1 MKREVADLFDSVQ
14 DGVLFLTA
22 DATVGYGN
30 RAGRALFGVAVG
42 ERMPSELICLKVE
55 AVEEGFLKLPVD
67 IDLEEVDF
75 RALGMNA
82 TATKDNLHVRLL
94 NGMQPNTYVLVAQ
107 NVTGMK
113 VYENAVNNLSEMV
126 KVELLEPFNAMT
138 DVLNEL
144 DAVVS
149 VLLQKEEQE
158 AGLSYGH
165 FDAITPEPST
175 EFRPVQHLQSEIK
188 RLKTVGSGFVERA
201 GQLAL
206 LAKTYSDAAMTAN
219 HRIDVMEMVKA
230 ALDRSEPILKARQIK
245 VSYVGMSDELPTLYG
260 SSEWLARALSE
271 YVNFVADH
279 AEPDSRFLFTVRGNG
294 NYVLLALKNTGF
306 SLPPAMMHR
315 AFMPF
320 CQGVGGAEA
329 GQGLGLGLAVSKRI
343 IELHGGQMRI
353 KEDVEGSMDLLI
365 ELPAGEL
372 RRAKP
377 QDGIE
382 QAQRYAEDL
391 ARLVQQRTSGAAM
404 SHIH

>member
-1 MKREVADLFDSVQ
+1 
-14 DGVLFLTA
+14 
-22 DATVGYGN
+22 
-30 RAGRALFGVAVG
+30 
-42 ERMPSELICLKVE
+42 
-55 AVEEGFLKLPVD
+55 
-67 IDLEEVDF
+67 
-75 RALGMNA
+75 
-82 TATKDNLHVRLL
+82 
-94 NGMQPNTYVLVAQ
+94 
-107 NVTGMK
+107 MK